1 MQKYLWKNGQKGWW
15 AMTEKRNEI
24 WKELKGEVL
33 EALNF
38 LEEVTDERVLEVI
51 DRVLKTSRLRHNISL
66 DKRCALRLELFY
78 SIRKLDVLEQ
88 LLEDETVTEIMI
100 NGENGI
106 FLEREGTME
115 AFSEEKISKERL
127 EELVVRITGMSNR
140 MINEASPLTDA
151 RLGDGSRV
159 HMAVSPVALEGPVI
173 TIRKFPKK
181 AITLEDLLE
190 KESLSLEVADFLK
203 RSVQAKY
210 NIFVSGSTGSGKT
223 TLLNVL
229 SDFIPKNE
237 RIITIEDTA
246 ELQIRNL
253 PNLVRL
259 EARNAVVEG
268 CKEIS
273 IRDLLRASLRMRPD
287 RLVIGEVR
295 GAETVDMLQAF
306 NTGHPGSMST
316 GHGNSTQDML
326 YRLETMVL
334 MGMDIPATAVRRQLA
349 SGIDLMIHL
358 GRLRDKRRV
367 LLEISEIE
375 GCVNGEILLNPIYGF
390 QETGIGKTGKVLGS
404 WVKVGELH
412 HKEKLQMA
420 GLYDERL

>member
-1 MQKYLWKNGQKGWW
+1 MRKTKETMW
-15 AMTEKRNEI
+15 M
-24 WKELKGEVL
+24 ELKEEVL
-33 EALNF
+33 EALDL
-38 LEEVTDERVLEVI
+38 LEEVTDEQVLEVI
-51 DRVLKTSRLRHNISL
+51 DKVLKTSVLSRTMSL
-66 DKRCALRLELFY
+66 NERCALRQDLFH
-78 SIRKLDVLEQ
+78 SIRRLDILEE
-88 LLEDETVTEIMI
+88 LLADDSVTEIMI

-106 FLEREGTME
+106 FLEREGNLE
-115 AFSEEKISKERL
+115 AYTGGKISKERL

-140 MINEASPLTDA
+140 MINEASPLADA

-159 HMAVSPVALEGPVI
+159 HVAIAPIALDGIVV
-173 TIRKFPKK
+173 TIRKFPKQ
-181 AITLEDLLE
+181 AITLEELLE
-190 KESLSLEVADFLK
+190 RESFNREVAEFLEK
-203 RSVQAKY
+203 AVKAKY

-253 PNLVRL
+253 VNLVRL
-259 EARNAVVEG
+259 EARNSVVEG
-268 CKEIS
+268 CKEIT

-295 GAETVDMLQAF
+295 GMETVDMLQAF
-306 NTGHPGSMST
+306 NTGHQGSLST
-316 GHGNSTQDML
+316 GHGNSTKDML

-334 MGMDIPATAVRRQLA
+334 MGMEIPAVAVRRQLA

-367 LLEISEIE
+367 LLEISEIAGYE
-375 GCVNGEILLNPIYGF
+375 NDEIMLNPIF
-390 QETGIGKTGKVLGS
+390 TFEETGVDAAGKILGT
-404 WVKVGELH
+404 WKKVGELK
-412 HKEKLQMA
+412 HKEKLRMA
-420 GLYDERL
+420 GFLDD

>member
-1 MQKYLWKNGQKGWW
+1 MRKTKQTVW
-15 AMTEKRNEI
+15 M
-24 WKELKGEVL
+24 ELKEEVL
-33 EALNF
+33 EALDL
-38 LEEVTDERVLEVI
+38 LEEVTDEQVLEVI
-51 DRVLKTSRLRHNISL
+51 DKVLKTSALSRTMSL
-66 DKRCALRLELFY
+66 DERCALRLELFH
-78 SIRKLDVLEQ
+78 SIRRLDVLEK
-88 LLEDETVTEIMI
+88 LLEDDSVTEIMI

-106 FLEREGTME
+106 FLEREGNLE
-115 AFSEEKISKERL
+115 AYTGGKISKERL

-140 MINEASPLTDA
+140 MINEASPLADA

-159 HMAVSPVALEGPVI
+159 HVAIAPIALDGIVV
-173 TIRKFPKK
+173 TIRKFPKQ
-181 AITLEDLLE
+181 AITLEELLE
-190 KESLSLEVADFLK
+190 RESFNMEVADFLEK
-203 RSVQAKY
+203 AVKAKY

-246 ELQIRNL
+246 ELQIRNVA
-253 PNLVRL
+253 NLVRL
-259 EARNAVVEG
+259 EARSSVVEG
-268 CKEIS
+268 CKEIT

-306 NTGHPGSMST
+306 NTGHQGSLST
-316 GHGNSTQDML
+316 GHGNSTKDML

-334 MGMDIPATAVRRQLA
+334 MGMEIPAVAVRRQLA

-367 LLEISEIE
+367 LLEISEIAGYE
-375 GCVNGEILLNPIYGF
+375 NDEIMLNPIF
-390 QETGIGKTGKVLGS
+390 LFEETGVDDIGKILGT
-404 WVKVGELH
+404 WKKVGELK
-412 HKEKLQMA
+412 HKEKLRMA
-420 GLYDERL
+420 GFLDD

>member
-1 MQKYLWKNGQKGWW
+1 MRKTKQTVW
-15 AMTEKRNEI
+15 M
-24 WKELKGEVL
+24 ELKEEVL
-33 EALNF
+33 EALDL
-38 LEEVTDERVLEVI
+38 LEEVTDEQVLEVI
-51 DRVLKTSRLRHNISL
+51 DKVLKTSALSRTMSL
-66 DKRCALRLELFY
+66 DERCALRLELFH
-78 SIRKLDVLEQ
+78 SIRRLDVLEE
-88 LLEDETVTEIMI
+88 LLEDDSVTEIMI

-106 FLEREGTME
+106 FLERAGNLE
-115 AFSEEKISKERL
+115 AYTGGKISKERL

-140 MINEASPLTDA
+140 MINEASPLADA

-159 HMAVSPVALEGPVI
+159 HVAISPIALDGIVV
-173 TIRKFPKK
+173 TIRKFPKQ
-181 AITLEDLLE
+181 AITLEELLE
-190 KESLSLEVADFLK
+190 RESFNSEVAEFLEK
-203 RSVQAKY
+203 AVKAKY

-246 ELQIRNL
+246 ELQIRNVA
-253 PNLVRL
+253 NLVRL
-259 EARNAVVEG
+259 EARSSVVEG
-268 CKEIS
+268 CKEIT

-306 NTGHPGSMST
+306 NTGHQGSLST
-316 GHGNSTQDML
+316 GHGNSTKDML

-334 MGMDIPATAVRRQLA
+334 MGMEIPAVAVRRQLA

-367 LLEISEIE
+367 LLEISEIAGYE
-375 GCVNGEILLNPIYGF
+375 NDEIMLNPIF
-390 QETGIGKTGKVLGS
+390 LFEETGVDDIGKILGT
-404 WVKVGELH
+404 WKKVGELK
-412 HKEKLQMA
+412 HKEKLRMA
-420 GLYDERL
+420 GFLDD

>member
-1 MQKYLWKNGQKGWW
+1 MS
-15 AMTEKRNEI
+15 EKRNEA
-24 WKELKGEVL
+24 WKELKEMVL
-33 EALNF
+33 EELNF
-38 LEEVTDERVLEVI
+38 LEEVTDEQVLEVI
-51 DRVLKTSRLRHNISL
+51 DRVLKKSRFQHNISL

-78 SIRKLDVLEQ
+78 SIRKLDILEQ
-88 LLEDETVTEIMI
+88 LLADETVTEIMI

-106 FLEREGTME
+106 FLERKGRLEAYQEG
-115 AFSEEKISKERL
+115 KISKERL
-127 EELVVRITGMSNR
+127 EELVIRITGMSNR
-140 MINEASPLTDA
+140 MINEASPLADA
-151 RLGDGSRV
+151 RLEDGSRV
-159 HMAVSPVALEGPVI
+159 HVAVSPVALEGPVI

-190 KESLSLEVADFLK
+190 KESLSPEIAEFLK
-203 RSVQAKY
+203 KAVRAKY

-246 ELQIRNL
+246 ELQIRNV

-259 EARNAVVEG
+259 EARASVVEG

-306 NTGHPGSMST
+306 NTGHQGSMST
-316 GHGNSTQDML
+316 GHGNSTKDML

-334 MGMDIPATAVRRQLA
+334 MGMDIPAMAVRRQLA

-367 LLEISEIE
+367 ILEISEID
-375 GCVNGEILLNPIYGF
+375 GCTDGEIETNLLYQF
-390 QETGIGKTGKVLGS
+390 QEHGTDKDGKVEGQ
-404 WVKVGELH
+404 WVKLGALRRR
-412 HKEKLQMA
+412 EKLEMA
-420 GLYDERL
+420 GLDYD

>member
-1 MQKYLWKNGQKGWW
+1 
-15 AMTEKRNEI
+15 MTDHRSEM
-24 WKELKGEVL
+24 WTELKEEVL
-33 EALNF
+33 ETLNF

-51 DRVLKTSRLRHNISL
+51 DQVLKTSRFRHKISL
-66 DKRCALRLELFY
+66 DMRCALRLELFH
-78 SIRKLDVLEQ
+78 SIRKLDILER
-88 LLEDETVTEIMI
+88 LLEDETITEIMI
-100 NGENGI
+100 NGERGI
-106 FLEREGTME
+106 FLEREGRLE
-115 AFSEEKISKERL
+115 PFLEEKISKERL

-159 HMAVSPVALEGPVI
+159 HMAVFPVALEGPVI
-173 TIRKFPKK
+173 TIRKFPKRS
-181 AITLEDLLE
+181 ITLEDLLE
-190 KESLSLEVADFLK
+190 KESLNPEVAEFLRK
-203 RSVQAKY
+203 MVQAKY
-210 NIFVSGSTGSGKT
+210 NIFVSGATGSGKT

-246 ELQIRNL
+246 ELQIRNV

-287 RLVIGEVR
+287 RLIIGEVR
-295 GAETVDMLQAF
+295 GAESVDMLQAL
-306 NTGHPGSMST
+306 NTGHAGSMST
-316 GHGNSTQDML
+316 AHSNSAKDML

-334 MGMDIPATAVRRQLA
+334 MGMDIPALAVRRQLA

-367 LLEISEIE
+367 IMEISEME
-375 GCVNGEILLNPIYGF
+375 GCVDGEIQLNPIYSF
-390 QETGIGKTGKVLGS
+390 QETGFDGNGRVLGNWIKTGSLR
-404 WVKVGELH
+404 
-412 HKEKLQMA
+412 HKEKLFMA
-420 GLYDERL
+420 GLEDD

>member
-1 MQKYLWKNGQKGWW
+1 MRKTKQTVW
-15 AMTEKRNEI
+15 M
-24 WKELKGEVL
+24 ELKEEVL
-33 EALNF
+33 EALDL
-38 LEEVTDERVLEVI
+38 LEEVTDEQVLEVI
-51 DRVLKTSRLRHNISL
+51 DKVLKTSALSRAMSL
-66 DKRCALRLELFY
+66 DERCALRLELFH
-78 SIRKLDVLEQ
+78 SIRRLDVLEE
-88 LLEDETVTEIMI
+88 LLEDDSVTEIMI

-106 FLEREGTME
+106 FLERAGNLE
-115 AFSEEKISKERL
+115 AYTGGKISKERL

-140 MINEASPLTDA
+140 MINEASPLADA

-159 HMAVSPVALEGPVI
+159 HVAIAPIALDGIVV
-173 TIRKFPKK
+173 TIRKFPKQ
-181 AITLEDLLE
+181 AITLEELLE
-190 KESLSLEVADFLK
+190 RESFNMEVADFLEK
-203 RSVQAKY
+203 AVKAKY

-246 ELQIRNL
+246 ELQIRNVA
-253 PNLVRL
+253 NLVRL
-259 EARNAVVEG
+259 EARSSVVEG
-268 CKEIS
+268 CKEIT

-306 NTGHPGSMST
+306 NTGHQGSLST
-316 GHGNSTQDML
+316 GHGNSTKDML

-334 MGMDIPATAVRRQLA
+334 MGMEIPAVAVRRQLA

-367 LLEISEIE
+367 LLEISEIAGYE
-375 GCVNGEILLNPIYGF
+375 NDEIMLNPIF
-390 QETGIGKTGKVLGS
+390 LFEETGVDDIGKILGT
-404 WVKVGELH
+404 WKKVGELK
-412 HKEKLQMA
+412 HKEKLRMA
-420 GLYDERL
+420 GFLDD